1 MAKVIIELT
10 RSFAC
15 KQDAGRTEVLDVV
28 VSIEDPNPDGKIGP
42 QDVLAAAIKQR
53 IPQVVKEAGEEVAA
67 LMGRLGISA
76 RSEMMAKNANQKH

>member
-10 RSFAC
+10 RDFTC
-15 KQDAGRTEVLDVV
+15 KQDAGRTEILGVV
-28 VSIEDPNPDGKIGP
+28 VSIEDRNPDGKIGP

-53 IPQVVKEAGEEVAA
+53 IPQVIKEAGEEVAA
-67 LMGRLGISA
+67 LIGKFGISA